1 MLATRPSPRRPR
13 PRLRGD
19 GDECQ
24 HGAPRESSASTE
36 GAAPSNCFPPLPF
49 FIIASPGKL
58 TRQHSRVITPSS
70 QGLAS
75 EVRVFRVSAQT
86 VAAAMLFMLAG
97 LLPVQGLL
105 GGGLAPSR
113 GVAASASRA
122 AVDMKVFDWKV
133 RDAPAPELETITL
146 GSLKTAPG
154 SHQKKK
160 RKGRGVSA
168 GQGVT
173 CGFGNRGQKA
183 RAGSGTRPGFEG
195 GQTPLYRRL
204 PKWVGKPTGPGHT
217 KKVYGL
223 VKVSPPRTLFRRG
236 THPTQIP
243 EYARSMQ
250 QLAPAMPTHP
260 ARCRALPLH
269 PSAPLPPHPTP
280 SLGSSR
286 CSTPS
291 PRAARSTTRR

>member
-1 MLATRPSPRRPR
+1 M
-13 PRLRGD
+13 
-19 GDECQ
+19 
-24 HGAPRESSASTE
+24 
-36 GAAPSNCFPPLPF
+36 
-49 FIIASPGKL
+49 
-58 TRQHSRVITPSS
+58 
-70 QGLAS
+70 
-75 EVRVFRVSAQT
+75 RVFRVSAQT

-269 PSAPLPPHPTP
+269 PSVSSHLTPPPRLAALDAQHP
-280 SLGSSR
+280 
-286 CSTPS
+286 
-291 PRAARSTTRR
+291 ARGQHG

>member
-1 MLATRPSPRRPR
+1 
-13 PRLRGD
+13 
-19 GDECQ
+19 
-24 HGAPRESSASTE
+24 
-36 GAAPSNCFPPLPF
+36 
-49 FIIASPGKL
+49 
-58 TRQHSRVITPSS
+58 
-70 QGLAS
+70 
-75 EVRVFRVSAQT
+75 
-86 VAAAMLFMLAG
+86 MLFMLAG

-217 KKVYGL
+217 KTLYGL
-223 VKVSPPRTLFRRG
+223 VKVSPPRTLFPKG
-236 THPTQIP
+236 H
-243 EYARSMQ
+243 
-250 QLAPAMPTHP
+250 PTHP
-260 ARCRALPLH
+260 DPGTRTTPAAVSSCDAH
-269 PSAPLPPHPTP
+269 ASGPLPCPAPAPKRLPPSPPPTP

>member
-1 MLATRPSPRRPR
+1 M
-13 PRLRGD
+13 
-19 GDECQ
+19 
-24 HGAPRESSASTE
+24 
-36 GAAPSNCFPPLPF
+36 
-49 FIIASPGKL
+49 
-58 TRQHSRVITPSS
+58 
-70 QGLAS
+70 
-75 EVRVFRVSAQT
+75 
-86 VAAAMLFMLAG
+86 MFMVAG

-133 RDAPAPELETITL
+133 RDAPPPELETITL
-146 GSLKTAPG
+146 GSLKPAPG
-154 SHQKKK
+154 SHQKKT

-217 KKVYGL
+217 KKIYGL
-223 VKVSPPRTLFRRG
+223 VKVRPSRTPFRGGREHPPHSQVG
-236 THPTQIP
+236 THDDATL
-243 EYARSMQ
+243 S
-250 QLAPAMPTHP
+250 T
-260 ARCRALPLH
+260 C
-269 PSAPLPPHPTP
+269 
-280 SLGSSR
+280 SS
-286 CSTPS
+286 
-291 PRAARSTTRR
+291 

>member
-1 MLATRPSPRRPR
+1 
-13 PRLRGD
+13 
-19 GDECQ
+19 
-24 HGAPRESSASTE
+24 
-36 GAAPSNCFPPLPF
+36 
-49 FIIASPGKL
+49 
-58 TRQHSRVITPSS
+58 
-70 QGLAS
+70 
-75 EVRVFRVSAQT
+75 
-86 VAAAMLFMLAG
+86 MLFMLAG

-243 EYARSMQ
+243 EHARSTQ
-250 QLAPAMPTHP
+250 QFLSSCDAHASGPLPCPAPAPKRPH
-260 ARCRALPLH
+260 
-269 PSAPLPPHPTP
+269 PPHPTP